1 MIFAFIATLICL
13 ILLVL
18 VVLAIVVI
26 NVVIN
31 LKKEEARLAKM
42 QMMDAI
48 MKLDLIDEYYIF
60 WDYRLE

>member
-1 MIFAFIATLICL
+1 
-13 ILLVL
+13 VL